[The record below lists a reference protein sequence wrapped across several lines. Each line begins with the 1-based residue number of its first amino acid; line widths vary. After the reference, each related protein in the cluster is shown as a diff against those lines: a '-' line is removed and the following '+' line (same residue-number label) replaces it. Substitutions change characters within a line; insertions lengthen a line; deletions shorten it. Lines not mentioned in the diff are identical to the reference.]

1 MPAAQ
6 GRLAG
11 EVVVVTGSTS
21 GLGREVARQCA
32 AEGAAVVVTGRHEER
47 GESVAASIRADGH
60 DAAFVAA
67 DLADD
72 ASIRALI
79 KRTVKSFGSLTVLVN
94 NAAATDGPR
103 DAPLADI
110 TDDAWNRILLVNL
123 TAVAR
128 LCRAA
133 IPQMVKAGHGSIVNI
148 SSRAAERGTPG
159 LAAYAA
165 SKGGLNALTRSIAV
179 DYAKAGIRCNT
190 ISPGYIIHEWRDA
203 DLTREQHQRL
213 GAMHLTRLGTPQD
226 VAYATVYL
234 ASSEAGFVTGIN
246 LSVDGGSTV
255 ARARVLG

>member
-1 MPAAQ
+1 MPDTA

-11 EVVVVTGSTS
+11 EVVLVTGSTS
-21 GLGREVARQCA
+21 GLGRVIAQRCA
-32 AEGAAVVVTGRHEER
+32 VERASVVVSGRNADR
-47 GESVAASIRADGH
+47 GETVAAAIRADGL
-60 DAAFVAA
+60 DARFIRA
-67 DLADD
+67 DLADVG
-72 ASIRALI
+72 SIRELVDQ
-79 KRTVKSFGSLTVLVN
+79 TVHDLGPLTVLVN
-94 NAAATDGPR
+94 NAAATDAPK
-103 DAPLADI
+103 DAPLADL
-110 TDDAWNRILLVNL
+110 TDEAWDRILLVNL

-133 IPQMVKAGHGSIVNI
+133 IPQMVKAGHGSIINI
-148 SSRAAERGTPG
+148 SSRAGERGTPG

-179 DYAKAGIRCNT
+179 DYARAGIRCNT

-203 DLTREQHQRL
+203 DITREQKRRL
-213 GAMHLTRLGTPQD
+213 AAMHLTRLGTPED

-234 ASSEAGFVTGIN
+234 ASAEAGFVTGIN